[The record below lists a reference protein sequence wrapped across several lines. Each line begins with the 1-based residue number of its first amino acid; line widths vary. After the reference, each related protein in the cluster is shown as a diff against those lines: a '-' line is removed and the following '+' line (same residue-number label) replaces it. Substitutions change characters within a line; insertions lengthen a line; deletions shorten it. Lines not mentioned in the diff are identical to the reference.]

1 MSQTDLSAQSRGNS
15 GQSQQ
20 ALVQLIDVCKTY
32 GEHQVKAVAGVNI
45 SVPRGEFVSLM
56 GASGCGKST
65 LLNLVAGLD
74 NVSSGTILL
83 DSEDISTMGDED
95 VTRLR
100 GRKIGF
106 IFQFFNLLSTL
117 TVEENVSLPLELT
130 TKLSA
135 AQRRE
140 KVGLMLERVGMK
152 ERLAFYP
159 AQLSG
164 GEMQRVAIARALIHS
179 PQLIVADEPTGNLDS
194 ENGAKILV
202 LLKDLNQ
209 SMDQTI
215 IMATHSEEAAQY
227 GHRIIQMKDGM
238 VISERLCVSS

>member
-1 MSQTDLSAQSRGNS
+1 LLATITIMS
-15 GQSQQ
+15 
-20 ALVQLIDVCKTY
+20 LVQLTDVCKTY
-32 GEHQVKAVAGVNI
+32 GEHQVKAVAGVNL
-45 SVPRGEFVSLM
+45 SLLRGEFVSLM

-74 NVSSGTILL
+74 SVSSGKILL
-83 DSEDISTMGDED
+83 DSEDITTMGDEA

-100 GRKIGF
+100 GKKIGF

-130 TKLSA
+130 TKQFSP

-194 ENGAKILV
+194 ENGLKILH

-209 SMDQTI
+209 SLGQTI
-215 IMATHSEEAAQY
+215 IMATHSEEAAQF

-238 VISERLCVSS
+238 VTGERLCNSA